1 MVNTLPSTD
10 YKREKTLTNTEKMLY
25 NKNEILDSNVTKAI
39 NDILSNGNDAVIRR
53 KGNGII
59 VLEDSRKTK
68 LDTSVIGRK

>member
-1 MVNTLPSTD
+1 MVDMLQSTD
-10 YKREKTLTNTEKMLY
+10 FKGEKTLTNIDRMRY
-25 NKNEILDSNVTKAI
+25 NKDEILDSNVTKAI

-59 VLEDSRKTK
+59 VLEDSRRTK

>member
-1 MVNTLPSTD
+1 M
-10 YKREKTLTNTEKMLY
+10 TNTEKMRY
-25 NKNEILDSNVTKAI
+25 NKDEILDSNVTKAI

-53 KGNGII
+53 KGNGIV

>member
-1 MVNTLPSTD
+1 MANMSQSTD
-10 YKREKTLTNTEKMLY
+10 YKGEKTLTNTDKLRY
-25 NKNEILDSNVTKAI
+25 NKDEILDSNVTKAI